1 MRSAK
6 NHWEAHLPGH
16 SREHVDEIEEFEDI
30 DIGANRSWDFLGGAN
45 SHKGKPESVAIV
57 CP

>member
-6 NHWEAHLPGH
+6 NHWEAHLLGH
-16 SREHVDEIEEFEDI
+16 SRQVDDEDVEDI
-30 DIGANRSWDFLGGAN
+30 DIGANRSWDFLAGAH
-45 SHKGKPESVAIV
+45 SHKSKPESVAIV